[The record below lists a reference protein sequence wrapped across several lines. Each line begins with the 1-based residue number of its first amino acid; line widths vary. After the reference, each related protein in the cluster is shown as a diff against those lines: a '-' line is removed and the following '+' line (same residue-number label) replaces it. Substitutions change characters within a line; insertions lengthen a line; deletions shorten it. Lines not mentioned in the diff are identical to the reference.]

1 MHDYFNHITDFK
13 INYINRLVL
22 WYQQRNI
29 RIDIKALDAFKRLAK
44 KSNLSFPKYLEA
56 QMIELAKAEGEIPQ
70 EYEMLGETRGGD
82 RKSTAGS
89 EGSAND

>member
-1 MHDYFNHITDFK
+1 M
-13 INYINRLVL
+13 LVTMP
-22 WYQQRNI
+22 RK
-29 RIDIKALDAFKRLAK
+29 RTSVTIDVKALDAFKRLAK
-44 KSNLSFPKYLEA
+44 KSNMSFPKYLEA

-82 RKSTAGS
+82 RKSTADS